1 MEQISELELAKL
13 QIAEMEK
20 EIHYLR
26 MRVKDLTELDP
37 TEREW
42 TYNGDGVKVHKD
54 DYNKTWVD
62 KKTSVIGDGSYG
74 HLDI

>member
-26 MRVKDLTELDP
+26 MRVKALTEIDP
-37 TEREW
+37 DERPW
-42 TYNGDGVKVHKD
+42 TYDGNGQKVHKN
-54 DYNKTWVD
+54 DYTKRWIEE
-62 KKTSVIGDGSYG
+62 KPSVIGDGSYG

>member
-1 MEQISELELAKL
+1 MEKISELELAKL

-26 MRVKDLTELDP
+26 MRVKALSENDSIEEEP
-37 TEREW
+37 
-42 TYNGDGVKVHKD
+42 
-54 DYNKTWVD
+54 
-62 KKTSVIGDGSYG
+62 SVIGDGSYG